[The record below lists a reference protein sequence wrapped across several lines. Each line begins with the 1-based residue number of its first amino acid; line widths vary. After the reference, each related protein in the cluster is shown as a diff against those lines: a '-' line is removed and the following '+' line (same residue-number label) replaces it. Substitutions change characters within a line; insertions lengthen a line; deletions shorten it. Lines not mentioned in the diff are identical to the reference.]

1 MENVNV
7 KKRIDRFWKKI
18 ASSKTKGDS
27 TYVATM
33 ISIFVLVGLFAAL
46 FLSFAQISSQ
56 NKIERTYRQYLLVME
71 TQGCLTAS
79 AKAQLIADL
88 TALGL
93 TNIDLTGT
101 SETPVAY
108 GGTITLHIEGDLV
121 KDAIKEGTATGGG
134 KTLVKGQ
141 EVIHIDI
148 TKTGTALY

>member
-1 MENVNV
+1 M
-7 KKRIDRFWKKI
+7 KKRIDRFLEKI
-18 ASSKTKGDS
+18 SGARTEGDS

-101 SETPVAY
+101 SETPVPY
-108 GGTITLHIEGDLV
+108 GGTITLHIEGDLKKEAV
-121 KDAIKEGTATGGG
+121 KEGTASGGG

-141 EVIHIDI
+141 EVVHIVI
-148 TKTGTALY
+148 NKTGTALYD